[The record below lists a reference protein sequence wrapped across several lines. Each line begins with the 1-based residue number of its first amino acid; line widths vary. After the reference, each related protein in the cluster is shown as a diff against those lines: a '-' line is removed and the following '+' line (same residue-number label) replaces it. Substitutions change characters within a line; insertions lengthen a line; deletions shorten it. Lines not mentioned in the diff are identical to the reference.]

1 MKQTI
6 KLKES
11 ELKQMIAESVRR
23 ILKESGEYYTV
34 RPNSFAKDDRLA
46 AKGYVK
52 NSANMPNP
60 DYDDVS
66 PYSDYRGDY
75 YAAGERDSEKMFN
88 DNEKLSKKEKIS
100 QKAADRRW
108 QKAADS
114 RPLHR
119 KGSLNRAFNESCV
132 RSIVKESI
140 RKVLKEEVDTGQV
153 PSASEKRSTSPSAP
167 DIRKKIRALRNKI
180 DDYEKEGKDIS
191 ELQKQIVKLKKEA
204 GFCESAN
211 RMQTIISESIKKVLN
226 EKWYPEEE
234 DDISDYSFGMIAKL
248 STRSLMQ
255 LDEEAIARLENIHDE
270 NVEYEDTYLSVMVR
284 NVSVSCDED
293 RECSVTIEC
302 AVSAPDMPT
311 HEIEQEV
318 EEILWLWIENIT
330 GQRLVSGFDWESED
344 TVFDRRS
351 KNK

>member
-119 KGSLNRAFNESCV
+119 KGSLNRAMEESMN
-132 RSIVKESI
+132 RKIGRIVSECI
-140 RKVLKEEVDTGQV
+140 R
-153 PSASEKRSTSPSAP
+153 RN
-167 DIRKKIRALRNKI
+167 IR
-180 DDYEKEGKDIS
+180 
-191 ELQKQIVKLKKEA
+191 
-204 GFCESAN
+204 
-211 RMQTIISESIKKVLN
+211 
-226 EKWYPEEE
+226 
-234 DDISDYSFGMIAKL
+234 
-248 STRSLMQ
+248 
-255 LDEEAIARLENIHDE
+255 
-270 NVEYEDTYLSVMVR
+270 
-284 NVSVSCDED
+284 
-293 RECSVTIEC
+293 
-302 AVSAPDMPT
+302 
-311 HEIEQEV
+311 
-318 EEILWLWIENIT
+318 
-330 GQRLVSGFDWESED
+330 
-344 TVFDRRS
+344 
-351 KNK
+351 